1 MSSKSGGTLIVL
13 EGIDGSGKSTQAK
26 LLYDWL
32 IKEGYKA
39 VLLREPTNGKYG
51 RILREK
57 LKSGKLP
64 PDEAYRL
71 FLLDRIE
78 DVQTNII
85 PALKKGY
92 VVVIDRYFI
101 STIAYQGA
109 SGIPIDKIIS
119 DHKKYGVPIPDIVF
133 VLDIP
138 ADEAINRLKRLKRN
152 FDSFEKKDFLEKVRK
167 IYLNVGRYIPTL
179 VIIVDATRNVKE
191 VHELIINYVSRFLS
205 GEKEE

>member
-78 DVQTNII
+78 DVRTNII

>member
-1 MSSKSGGTLIVL
+1 LSSKSGGTLIVL

>member
-1 MSSKSGGTLIVL
+1 
-13 EGIDGSGKSTQAK
+13 
-26 LLYDWL
+26 
-32 IKEGYKA
+32 
-39 VLLREPTNGKYG
+39 
-51 RILREK
+51 
-57 LKSGKLP
+57 LP

>member
-191 VHELIINYVSRFLS
+191 VHELIINHVSRFLS

>member
-1 MSSKSGGTLIVL
+1 LSSKSGGTLIVL

-78 DVQTNII
+78 DVRTNII